1 MSNGFYIGTCPAYGR
16 VNGRYAAIEPDTLVV
31 ILDVTHSSPD
41 LVYVRPVAGAENWED
56 GLAVKRIDLSLI

>member
-1 MSNGFYIGTCPAYGR
+1 MRAHEQEK
-16 VNGRYAAIEPDTLVV
+16 AKD
-31 ILDVTHSSPD
+31 SPD